1 MTMSRCMSM
10 PFAASTKPSLTLC
23 FPKDNFWSLSV
34 AKNAEK
40 TICLLITFDDGQK
53 RLADFYGFISKS
65 LHPSIHKYIDKTL
78 FQQFEFDNYEI
89 HWGTQFDID
98 PYDIYYGE
106 FEAKD
111 SPYFAEIE
119 ALKGQYE
126 LVE

>member
-1 MTMSRCMSM
+1 MY
-10 PFAASTKPSLTLC
+10 KI
-23 FPKDNFWSLSV
+23 V
-34 AKNAEK
+34 QAEYAGDYK
-40 TICLLITFDDGQK
+40 VLITFDDGQK
-53 RLADFYGFISKS
+53 RLADFYDFISKS

-78 FQQFEFDNYEI
+78 FKQFEFDNYEI

-111 SPYFAEIE
+111 SPYFADIE
-119 ALKGQYE
+119 ASKLQYE

>member
-1 MTMSRCMSM
+1 MCHV
-10 PFAASTKPSLTLC
+10 KPSIKKWNNHVQDC
-23 FPKDNFWSLSV
+23 KS
-34 AKNAEK
+34 
-40 TICLLITFDDGQK
+40 
-53 RLADFYGFISKS
+53 GFISKS

-78 FQQFEFDNYEI
+78 FQQFEIDDYEI

>member
-1 MTMSRCMSM
+1 M
-10 PFAASTKPSLTLC
+10 PIYRIVK
-23 FPKDNFWSLSV
+23 
-34 AKNAEK
+34 AEYADDYK
-40 TICLLITFDDGQK
+40 VLITFDDGQM

-78 FQQFEFDNYEI
+78 FQQFEIDDYEI

-106 FEAKD
+106 FEAAD

-119 ALKGQYE
+119 ALKGQFE

>member
-1 MTMSRCMSM
+1 MY
-10 PFAASTKPSLTLC
+10 KI
-23 FPKDNFWSLSV
+23 V
-34 AKNAEK
+34 QAEYAGDYK
-40 TICLLITFDDGQK
+40 VLITFDDGQK
-53 RLADFYGFISKS
+53 RLSDFYGFISKS

-111 SPYFAEIE
+111 SPYFADIEASKVQFELMEEIE
-119 ALKGQYE
+119 
-126 LVE
+126 